1 MKGSTELEKK
11 TIIRPVKFD
20 YFQLVCV
27 ESDGNG
33 NTKEL
38 NFDFIQWMNLMNN
51 IIDIED
57 RTIRHYGERIR
68 IDEIKIDGESGFGLL
83 HFSRLRESNIP
94 TKTLITKKE
103 LEDIGLGD
111 DEYIAEDISAL
122 YDEENYVLMLQRN
135 VHSLSPSGVAEY
147 INYFWNDSHPNHY
160 VELRPVMKLDS
171 FNDGFGKDIF
181 RKIVLKTAD
190 TPAKVGGVFD
200 KLTTPCG
207 RAFRELEALE
217 GVNIEITVSASRSK
231 ENLNFDEVIE
241 ALNELKANQA
251 LFEKA
256 KISGKDTEESK
267 VEVVDLLDGK
277 VQSVIQ
283 FTIPLKK
290 ALASNI
296 VQAEMIHEYS
306 ALGRDKKREI
316 VENKSKKK

>member
-1 MKGSTELEKK
+1 
-11 TIIRPVKFD
+11 
-20 YFQLVCV
+20 
-27 ESDGNG
+27 
-33 NTKEL
+33 
-38 NFDFIQWMNLMNN
+38 
-51 IIDIED
+51 
-57 RTIRHYGERIR
+57 
-68 IDEIKIDGESGFGLL
+68 
-83 HFSRLRESNIP
+83 
-94 TKTLITKKE
+94 
-103 LEDIGLGD
+103 
-111 DEYIAEDISAL
+111 
-122 YDEENYVLMLQRN
+122 
-135 VHSLSPSGVAEY
+135 
-147 INYFWNDSHPNHY
+147 
-160 VELRPVMKLDS
+160 MKLDS

-200 KLTTPCG
+200 KLTTPFG